1 MNVQA
6 QASLTIIESCTLGC
20 VCIRKKKLNYLSIVD
35 SIYCKNSG
43 LIMHSVN

>member
-20 VCIRKKKLNYLSIVD
+20 VYVLGKRNYLSIVD
-35 SIYCKNSG
+35 SIYCKNAG